1 MKNYFIKWPLLAI
14 VFLIGRYST
23 EAQTLTVDPAVSG
36 AIAINAGVINGQL
49 NTTNDKLNLIQKGQ
63 LAVSGQLVIVNNL
76 QNKIYQGLSQVA
88 SVINNL
94 STIKEI
100 AECGSDI
107 ISDVESSVKLAK
119 SDPVLLLFAEQGAWD
134 FETRAA
140 ILAADV
146 SAFVLKGGKDNLM
159 DSGERGKLLNH
170 IADEMRILRGIAYGM
185 SRAMYWAK
193 INGIFRSLNPW
204 AEWQNQDIR
213 IANDV
218 LTNAKYLKQ

>member
-1 MKNYFIKWPLLAI
+1 MKNNFIKWPLLAI
-14 VFLIGRYST
+14 VYLASHYCTS
-23 EAQTLTVDPAVSG
+23 AQTLTVDPAVSA
-36 AIAINAGVINGQL
+36 AIAVNAGAINGQL

-76 QNKIYQGLSQVA
+76 QNRIYQGLSQVA

-119 SDPVLLLFAEQGAWD
+119 SDPVLLLFAEQGARD
-134 FETRAA
+134 FETRATM
-140 ILAADV
+140 LAADV
-146 SAFVLKGGKDNLM
+146 SAFVLKGGTGNLM

-185 SRAMYWAK
+185 GRAMYWAR

-204 AEWQNQDIR
+204 AEWENQDVR

>member
-1 MKNYFIKWPLLAI
+1 MVFLAI
-14 VFLIGRYST
+14 HCST
-23 EAQTLTVDPAVSG
+23 RAQTLTVDPAVSS
-36 AIAINAGVINGQL
+36 AIAVNAGVINGQL

-63 LAVSGQLVIVNNL
+63 LAVSGQLVIVNSL

-100 AECGSDI
+100 AECGTDI

-119 SDPVLLLFAEQGAWD
+119 SDPVLLLFAEQGARD
-134 FETRAA
+134 FETRAT
-140 ILAADV
+140 ILAAEV
-146 SAFVLKGGKDNLM
+146 SAFVLKGGTGNLM

-204 AEWQNQDIR
+204 AEWQNQDVR

>member
-1 MKNYFIKWPLLAI
+1 MVLCVCICNAH
-14 VFLIGRYST
+14 
-23 EAQTLTVDPAVSG
+23 AQTLTVDPAVSA
-36 AIAINAGVINGQL
+36 AIAVNAGVINGQL
-49 NTTNDKLNLIQKGQ
+49 NTTNNKLDLIQKGQ
-63 LAVSGQLVIVNNL
+63 LAVTGQLVIVNDL

-94 STIKEI
+94 TTIKEI
-100 AECGSDI
+100 AECGTDI
-107 ISDVESSVKLAK
+107 ISDVEASVKLAK
-119 SDPVLLLFAEQGAWD
+119 SDPVLLLFAEQGARD

-140 ILAADV
+140 TLAADV
-146 SAFVLKGGKDNLM
+146 SAFVLKGGNNLM
-159 DSGERGKLLNH
+159 DSGERGKMLNH

-185 SRAMYWAK
+185 DRAMYWAK

-204 AEWQNQDIR
+204 AEWQNQDVR

>member
-1 MKNYFIKWPLLAI
+1 MIILLIA
-14 VFLIGRYST
+14 FCNSH
-23 EAQTLTVDPAVSG
+23 AQTLTVDPAVSA
-36 AIAINAGVINGQL
+36 AIAVNAGVINSQL

-119 SDPVLLLFAEQGAWD
+119 SDPVLLLFAEQGARD
-134 FETRAA
+134 FETRAT

-146 SAFVLKGGKDNLM
+146 SAFVLKGGKGNLM

-170 IADEMRILRGIAYGM
+170 ITDEMRILRGIAYGM